1 MESKATR
8 MRLTTRGKVVFSSLI
23 AGVVVFSTLIFS
35 SSDASARSA
44 DIQDQAIYV
53 TVLTGDTLWDIAAT
67 IDPQS
72 DPRDL
77 VFELMHLNDLPTAEL
92 SRGQELLIPKR

>member
-1 MESKATR
+1 
-8 MRLTTRGKVVFSSLI
+8 MRLTMRGKVVFSSLI

-44 DIQDQAIYV
+44 DIQDKHNYV
-53 TVLTGDTLWDIAAT
+53 TVLTGDTLWDLAAT
-67 IDPQS
+67 IDPQG

-77 VFELMHLNDLPTAEL
+77 VFELMDINNLASAEL
-92 SRGQELLIPKR
+92 SPGQELLIPTR